1 MIFHQTWKGVRIHDG
16 KESKSFPVE
25 VPGNIQ
31 YDYGVANGFSDPYIG
46 NGCLQYEPLEN
57 DEWEYR
63 AKLDYKKADGETVWF
78 VSHGID
84 YKYQI
89 SLNGELI
96 YENEGMFAPVELDLT
111 KKLTGDDLLSIRI
124 APKRTRDEADRSC
137 KPPVCYGW
145 DWNPRLLVSGL
156 YRDAFIETRNS
167 GYIGNAQVLY
177 TLNDDLSLATVKF
190 SCECEKECVYS
201 LFDKD
206 GKIVYSGKQCFLY
219 TSDLHHPVIFD
230 SAFFKIL

>member
-16 KESKSFPVE
+16 KESNSFPVE

-63 AKLDYKKADGETVWF
+63 AKLSYKKADGETVWF
-78 VSHGID
+78 ISQGID

-89 SLNGELI
+89 SLNGEVI
-96 YENEGMFAPVELDLT
+96 YKNEGMFAPVELDLT
-111 KKLTGDDLLSIRI
+111 NKLTGDDLLTIRI
-124 APKRTRDEADRSC
+124 APHPKRADAPKRTRDEADRSC

-156 YRDAFIETRNS
+156 YRDAYIETRKS

-177 TLNDDLSLATVKF
+177 TLSDDLSLATVTF
-190 SCECEKECVYS
+190 S
-201 LFDKD
+201 
-206 GKIVYSGKQCFLY
+206 
-219 TSDLHHPVIFD
+219 
-230 SAFFKIL
+230 